1 VWRFACKL
9 AGEVKEFVLDCVE
22 KVGRAASWVFEK
34 IKIGWEKL
42 CDFVGFLFSWG
53 DIIDTKNTLS
63 GLLTSNLSFVQG
75 KVEAK
80 RAEVRETFKSV
91 RKIVAD
97 AVYPKKIKASVNAE
111 GKNPKANSA
120 TSGSAFNMT
129 SYHMKNGSMDKNSQ
143 LAEGGSRVGTNRQ
156 ESDDLWSTLTKIWEG
171 IQAALGDLC
180 DKIGESF
187 FGNGKSIDLDV
198 IFTILGDIL
207 TSCVDGV
214 AAIVDKILELA
225 AKFIKLMNEY
235 GNKEIKIPIFSALYK
250 RVSGGKELTVFDAVC
265 LLIAIP
271 TTVLIKIV
279 TGKAPPKLPSI
290 DIKFVKAINDPN
302 DNSLTK
308 QTRIDYN
315 TLMTGAGVSFVLIGT
330 AWKTIKFLWS
340 LARKGTGGALNQLE
354 SKTPFPAITILSMS
368 IECVG
373 LMASVATISDDL
385 PAADLRRWMITLGAA
400 RVGINTVFMF
410 NGWDAD
416 EVGEKFLLGVDLAVA
431 LANFGLYQAVCVAE
445 VNAIG
450 WKEKDEGITAI
461 GSVASLFSTLA
472 SVGYFMA
479 FFFKEKEPNTSG
491 LGLAL
496 EKIGSLALVA
506 VETGLF
512 FEQYERHMET
522 RLVIAT

>member
-1 VWRFACKL
+1 M
-9 AGEVKEFVLDCVE
+9 LDCAE

-34 IKIGWEKL
+34 IQIGWEKL
-42 CDFVGFLFSWG
+42 CDFVGFLFNWG

-63 GLLTSNLSFVQG
+63 GLLTSNLAFVQG

-91 RKIVAD
+91 RKTVAG
-97 AVYPKKIKASVNAE
+97 AVYPKKIKASADDN
-111 GKNPKANSA
+111 GKNPKAKSA

-129 SYHMKNGSMDKNSQ
+129 SYHMKNGGMDKNSE
-143 LAEGGSRVGTNRQ
+143 LAEGGSRVGTNKQ
-156 ESDDLWSTLTKIWEG
+156 ESDDLWSTLIKIWEG
-171 IQAALGDLC
+171 IQAALGSLT

-187 FGNGKSIDLDV
+187 FGNGKSIDLDA
-198 IFTILGDIL
+198 IFTILGDVL

-225 AKFIKLMNEY
+225 ASFIGLMVEY
-235 GNKEIKIPIFSALYK
+235 GNKTIKIPIFSALYEK
-250 RVSGGKELTVFDAVC
+250 ASGGHPLTVFDAVC

-279 TGKAPPKLPSI
+279 TGKAPPKLPST
-290 DIKFVKAINDPN
+290 DVKFVKAINDPS
-302 DNSLTK
+302 DASLTK

-315 TLMTGAGVSFVLIGT
+315 TLMTGAGISFVLIGT

-340 LARKGTGGALNQLE
+340 LARKGSAGALKTLE
-354 SKTPFPAITILSMS
+354 SKNPFPAITIISMS

-373 LMASVATISDDL
+373 LMASITTVTDDL
-385 PAADLRRWMITLGAA
+385 PAGDLRRWMITLGAA

-431 LANFGLYQAVCVAE
+431 LANLGLYQAICVAE
-445 VNAIG
+445 LDSSD
-450 WKEKDEGITAI
+450 WKDKDEGMTAV
-461 GSVASLFSTLA
+461 GSVANLLSTLS

-479 FFFKEKEPNTSG
+479 FFFKDKEPNTSG

-512 FEQYERHMET
+512 FEQYERKVET
-522 RLVIAT
+522 RLVIPG